1 MNRRKVLSWLT
12 LSWLSGMLSVVIGA
26 CTKKS
31 STPGTTVPKTGTTKN
46 GFVEVGNIQDLDATG
61 RVLHTIEGDN
71 KVLVIRDAENTDT
84 LYALNPTCTHQGCP
98 VDFEQDK
105 QNIFCAC
112 HGSTY
117 KIDGSVIK
125 GPASSPLKTYE
136 VKVDGDAIL
145 VNPKAI

>member
-1 MNRRKVLSWLT
+1 MNIPYEVL
-12 LSWLSGMLSVVIGA
+12 
-26 CTKKS
+26 TKCCYFVADPS
-31 STPGTTVPKTGTTKN
+31 SKM
-46 GFVEVGNIQDLDATG
+46 D

-71 KVLVIRDAENTDT
+71 KILVVRDAENTDT

-98 VDFEQDK
+98 VDFEQDQ

-125 GPASSPLKTYE
+125 GPASSPLETYD
-136 VKVDGDAIL
+136 VKVDGDTIL
-145 VNPKAI
+145 VNPKST